1 MKCGYMSKITLVVSK
16 TTILPRYQVN
26 LNYWDNL
33 FSFEII
39 CKYDYLALKELI
51 QNIRYSRIVCSRV
64 MQQRYYVNYH
74 EMWHN
79 PPYYQTNIFDQS
91 KNVYHIIIYKRIY
104 FSDIFLFVFRKP
116 SWKVLSS
123 FRSGVISGVHN
134 EYTLQGNIF
143 VSFTQCI

>member
-1 MKCGYMSKITLVVSK
+1 MNINYYGLIYHAVGRKKTHMKCGYMSKITLVVSK

-51 QNIRYSRIVCSRV
+51 QNISYSRIVCSRV

-74 EMWHN
+74 EM
-79 PPYYQTNIFDQS
+79 
-91 KNVYHIIIYKRIY
+91 
-104 FSDIFLFVFRKP
+104 
-116 SWKVLSS
+116 
-123 FRSGVISGVHN
+123 
-134 EYTLQGNIF
+134 
-143 VSFTQCI
+143 